1 MKKWYA
7 DNLYCEVSAYIES
20 KRYAVINNSNEKQVT
35 KVYDGEGNFIEV
47 ELKPTEIRWMDIK

>member
-1 MKKWYA
+1 MMFTQVEEA
-7 DNLYCEVSAYIES
+7 IAYIES